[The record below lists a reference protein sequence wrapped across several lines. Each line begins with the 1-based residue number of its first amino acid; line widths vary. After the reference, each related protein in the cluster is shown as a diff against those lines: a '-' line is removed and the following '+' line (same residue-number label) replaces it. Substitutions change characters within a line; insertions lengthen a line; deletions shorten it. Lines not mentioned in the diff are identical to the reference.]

1 MNRRKF
7 LLNGGLVGLG
17 SMLLNPFE
25 TLANSKKEIAI
36 GNKSAKNIIFLVS
49 DGMSLGTLNMT
60 DLLMQR
66 KLGKDSKWISLIKN
80 KEVTRAM
87 MDTASASSLI
97 TDSAAAGS
105 AWGGGV
111 RVNNGSINVG
121 SNGENYTPI
130 LQKFKKAGKAVGC
143 VTTVP
148 ISHATPASFCVNIET
163 RDDQEKIAEKYLDL
177 KFDVMMG
184 GGLEY
189 FDAAQRSDQ
198 KDLFTDFK
206 TSGFSVANSKS
217 DLIQTN
223 KPVLGVFHEGG
234 LPYSL
239 DAENETNGNSSVPS
253 LSEMTDFAIEKMK
266 NNPNGF
272 VLQVEAV
279 KVDWAAHA
287 NDTPALLYDQMEFDK
302 AIDIAIK
309 FAEKDKNTLVIITTD
324 HGNSNPGLF
333 YGKDADVNFE
343 KFYNC
348 KQTNE
353 WVLKGTDK
361 NTSSNTLIEKIEHAS
376 GCVITNEESLK
387 LLAYYEKLD
396 SDGIYNPYKLPF
408 KELANIQSQYN
419 SIGWAGIHHSADYV
433 ELAMYG
439 PGKELLNPF
448 IKNTELHNLMLKA
461 CGVEG

>member
-7 LLNGGLVGLG
+7 LLNSGLVGLG

-25 TLANSKKEIAI
+25 TIANSKKEIAI

-66 KLGKDSKWISLIKN
+66 KLGRDSKWISLIKN
-80 KEVTRAM
+80 NEVSRAM
-87 MDTASASSLI
+87 MDTASADSLI

-105 AWGGGV
+105 SWGGGV

-121 SNGENYTPI
+121 PNGEEYTPI
-130 LQKFKKAGKAVGC
+130 LQKFKTAGKAVGC

-148 ISHATPASFCVNIET
+148 ITHATPASFCVNMPS
-163 RDDQEKIAEKYLDL
+163 RKKQEEIAEKYLDL
-177 KFDVMMG
+177 EFDVMMG

-189 FDAAQRSDQ
+189 FDAKLRSDK
-198 KDLFTDFK
+198 KDLFADFNAK
-206 TSGFSVANSKS
+206 GFKVAKSKNDLLQS
-217 DLIQTN
+217 D
-223 KPVLGVFHEGG
+223 KPVIGVFNESG

-239 DAENETNGNSSVPS
+239 DVNSDNNNSIPS
-253 LSEMTDFAIEKMK
+253 LSEMTSFSIEKMK

-272 VLQVEAV
+272 VLQVEGG

-302 AIDIAIK
+302 AVDVAID

-333 YGKDADVNFE
+333 YGKNANTNFE
-343 KFYNC
+343 KFYDC
-348 KQTNE
+348 KHTNE
-353 WVLKGTDK
+353 WVLKGIDK
-361 NTSSNTLIEKIEHAS
+361 NTSANTLIERVELAS

-387 LLAYYEKLD
+387 LLSYYEKLD

-419 SIGWAGIHHSADYV
+419 SVGWAGIHHSADYV
-433 ELAMYG
+433 ELAMFG

-461 CGVEG
+461 TGVYKE